1 MFDFLDRIHVEK
13 GKETKGPPAM
23 IHDLAGGSPAPLALT
38 SNFSRLCLPLATYY
52 WKASGTRVES
62 YMILCG
68 TESPLLD
75 LVAWG
80 GLFLCVWP
88 QMLFTWLNFQQVPGL
103 AVSLNIVS
111 IMEFLAAPICLYPS
125 KPFPLPHHTSYLL
138 TTLNISHIAQTIMY
152 LLLQIF
158 SCMKIIADILLSNLR
173 AEPHY

>member
-1 MFDFLDRIHVEK
+1 MLRR
-13 GKETKGPPAM
+13 GKKSRSSCYDPRSCRGQSCSFGPHFKLLEAM
-23 IHDLAGGSPAPLALT
+23 SALAI
-38 SNFSRLCLPLATYY
+38 YY
-52 WKASGTRVES
+52 WKASGTQVES

-80 GLFLCVWP
+80 GLFLCVQP
-88 QMLFTWLNFQQVPGL
+88 QMLFTWLDFQQVPGL
-103 AVSLNIVS
+103 TVSLNTVS

-125 KPFPLPHHTSYLL
+125 KSFPLPHHTSDLL